1 MELNHFDE
9 NGRARM
15 VDVSGKAKTS
25 RRALARGTIRVS
37 REIFAAITAG
47 TAAKGD
53 VLAVATVAG
62 VTAAKRTWELIPMC
76 HAIPLGSC
84 NVRFETREAGSGAE
98 QADTAE
104 AAEAACEICC
114 ECEVKTEAQTGVE
127 MEALTAVSVA
137 LLTIYD
143 MCKGIDK
150 DMEIGDIHLVEK
162 SGGKSG
168 RIVNARYMMR

>member
-1 MELNHFDE
+1 
-9 NGRARM
+9 
-15 VDVSGKAKTS
+15 
-25 RRALARGTIRVS
+25 
-37 REIFAAITAG
+37 
-47 TAAKGD
+47 
-53 VLAVATVAG
+53 
-62 VTAAKRTWELIPMC
+62 MC

-84 NVRFETREAGSGAE
+84 SVRFETREAGSGAE
-98 QADTAE
+98 RVDTAE

-137 LLTIYD
+137 LLTVYD

-150 DMEIGDIHLVEK
+150 NMEIGDIHLVEK

-168 RIVNARYMMR
+168 RIVNARYMTR

>member
-25 RRALARGTIRVS
+25 RRALARGSIRVS

-84 NVRFETREAGSGAE
+84 SVRFETR
-98 QADTAE
+98 
-104 AAEAACEICC
+104 EAACEICC

-137 LLTIYD
+137 LLTVYD

-150 DMEIGDIHLVEK
+150 NMEIGDIHLVEK